1 MDESTA
7 LREARVRRHAHRRKL
22 VRRQVSLPRRKL
34 RMRMRVFV
42 APAQAGAQ
50 FGFQISID
58 RTWIPAFA
66 GMTSPLIPTFRMT
79 SPLIP
84 TLGMTSP
91 LIPTLGMTSP
101 LIPTFRMTPPLIPTR
116 RDSLDFDPV
125 FAG

>member
-66 GMTSPLIPTFRMT
+66 GMTSPLIPT
-79 SPLIP
+79 
-84 TLGMTSP
+84 
-91 LIPTLGMTSP
+91 LGMTSP